1 LIGSGADVVIFLEHD
16 WNPHADLQAMD
27 RAHRIGQTRAVNV
40 YRLVASNSIEE
51 KVMKLQETK
60 LATAAAIVNTDNSTM
75 YTMGTD
81 RLLDIFTFRSND
93 ESSKGNLNIETL
105 EAFVDRFQE
114 DYASLS
120 METFLEGLGISTTLM
135 STLD

>member
-1 LIGSGADVVIFLEHD
+1 MIFLEHD